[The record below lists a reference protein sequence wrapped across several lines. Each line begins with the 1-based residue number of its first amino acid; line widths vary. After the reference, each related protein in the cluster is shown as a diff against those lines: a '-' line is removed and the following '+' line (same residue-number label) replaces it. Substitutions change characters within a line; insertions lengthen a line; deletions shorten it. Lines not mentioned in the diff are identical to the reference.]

1 MFQGA
6 MRKLL
11 LQANRNGFFYVLD
24 RTTGKP
30 LLATP
35 FVQKITWA
43 KGIGPDGRP
52 QLLPGNTPDEKG
64 VTTCPAIRGATNWMS
79 TSYSPATRLFYVMA
93 VENCF
98 VYRSTMF
105 GGGRGRGTPPPPAPA
120 PPANAGAGRA
130 AGPANF
136 GLPGGGFNR
145 GGPGGGG
152 SMALRAIDI
161 QTGRIAWERPQIGNS
176 NNYGGTLS
184 TAGGVVFYGQASG
197 EFAAV
202 DAGTGAHLWHF
213 ETHEIWKSSPITYV
227 VNGKQY
233 IATASGPNILAFAL
247 P

>member
-1 MFQGA
+1 
-6 MRKLL
+6 
-11 LQANRNGFFYVLD
+11 
-24 RTTGKP
+24 
-30 LLATP
+30 
-35 FVQKITWA
+35 
-43 KGIGPDGRP
+43 
-52 QLLPGNTPDEKG
+52 
-64 VTTCPAIRGATNWMS
+64 
-79 TSYSPATRLFYVMA
+79 
-93 VENCF
+93 
-98 VYRSTMF
+98 
-105 GGGRGRGTPPPPAPA
+105 
-120 PPANAGAGRA
+120 
-130 AGPANF
+130 
-136 GLPGGGFNR
+136 
-145 GGPGGGG
+145 
-152 SMALRAIDI
+152 MALRAIDI